1 MLKIRAMG
9 TVEDLQEFR
18 SFLEQDSGYR
28 PESVIRDIR
37 NKGTDQYYRMYMDI
51 SRERREDTRKWQMNH
66 YERRSLDHSM

>member
-28 PESVIRDIR
+28 LESVSEIYR

-51 SRERREDTRKWQMNH
+51 NRERREDTENGK
-66 YERRSLDHSM
+66 